1 MSQARQHEALTAKEN
16 RWGLLVLTGPVLTV
30 FLLGLTFMYW
40 QAAQREAGAKRHQ
53 AFTVSVDRI
62 VSSLKDRMAAY
73 ELVLRGVKGYYD
85 GSDSIER
92 EEFQAYVQALRLPET
107 RPGLQGVAY
116 VLNLPADELDAHVE
130 QMRNK
135 GFLSYNVHPQVAQS
149 HHPYHPHR
157 APVQRQP
164 QGAGVRCFHH
174 CHRPRGAGPRA
185 RHRQTGPDL
194 QAQAAAGRGA

>member
-16 RWGLLVLTGPVLTV
+16 RWGLLVLTGPVLTL

-85 GSDSIER
+85 GSASIER
-92 EEFQAYVQALRLPET
+92 EEFQAYVQALRKAATIE
-107 RPGLQGVAY
+107 V
-116 VLNLPADELDAHVE
+116 VE
-130 QMRNK
+130 DR
-135 GFLSYNVHPQVAQS
+135 L
-149 HHPYHPHR
+149 
-157 APVQRQP
+157 
-164 QGAGVRCFHH
+164 
-174 CHRPRGAGPRA
+174 
-185 RHRQTGPDL
+185 
-194 QAQAAAGRGA
+194 